1 MSEELKMFDREE
13 LIKARDR
20 AISLSLVKG
29 TNPLWKSALRQFAS
43 SADYLDAMIARIQE
57 VEPAKPTEG

>member
-13 LIKARDR
+13 LIKFIDR
-20 AISLSLVKG
+20 AFSLSLVKG

-43 SADYLDAMIARIQE
+43 SADYLDAMIARTQE
-57 VEPAKPTEG
+57 VEQVKQTEG